1 MLLRLAVL
9 AVFSL
14 LLIDGHAQV
23 LLQQHQPYVIK
34 KRSKTVTIQCQLS
47 SGTVVHWYK
56 QLPGEPPKRI
66 LYMSGNS
73 PTFDYSNDR
82 QNSELPPDAYTSLC
96 HLSLVIFCSRIGK
109 TKYQHGQCEMDS
121 VI

>member
-34 KRSKTVTIQCQLS
+34 KRSKTVTIQCQVE
-47 SGTVVHWYK
+47 GIDDFHNAYIHWYR
-56 QLPGEPPKRI
+56 QMPAGAPERL
-66 LYMSGNS
+66 LYV
-73 PTFDYSNDR
+73 TAVA